1 VIFGTNKFQKSTGKL
16 ATMEMTEYR
25 KSGFGQRNLGIGK
38 LSKRIR
44 KSKK

>member
-1 VIFGTNKFQKSTGKL
+1 MIFRANRFQKGTRKL

-25 KSGFGQRNLGIGK
+25 KSGFGQRNFGIGK